1 MIARSHVSLAGRV
14 RHRVRTYACERPT
27 LYLPF
32 ARRKY
37 PGPSPEVISSDTEFV
52 IDGYT
57 RCASTFAVYAL
68 QLPQPRPVRLA
79 HHLHAPAQL
88 IQAARNGV
96 PALAVI
102 REPQGAILSQLV
114 QEPWVA
120 LKDALV
126 AYARFYE
133 CLLPYR
139 GKFVV
144 ADFEQVTKD
153 FGSVIRNVNIRFG
166 TDFAEFVPTEPN
178 VQQCFELIRH
188 RDSLSATLLGFES
201 GVVTWDELSR
211 ELPALERCADSARP
225 ATWIPS
231 GERER
236 SKVALREQW
245 QWPDLARLRQRAER
259 AYLAFR

>member
-1 MIARSHVSLAGRV
+1 V
-14 RHRVRTYACERPT
+14 
-27 LYLPF
+27 YLPF

-37 PGPSPEVISSDTEFV
+37 PGPSPEVISLDTEFV

-68 QLPQPRPVRLA
+68 QLSQPRPIRLA

-88 IQAARNGV
+88 IQAARSGV

-102 REPQGAILSQLV
+102 REPQGAILSQLI

-139 GKFVV
+139 GKLVV

-153 FGSVIRNVNIRFG
+153 FGTVIRTVNVRFG

-178 VQQCFELIRH
+178 VRRCFELIKH
-188 RDSLSATLLGFES
+188 RDSLSTALLGFES

-211 ELPALERCADSARP
+211 ELPALERDARSPKP
-225 ATWIPS
+225 AAWIPS

-236 SKVALREQW
+236 SKAALREQW
-245 QWPDLARLRQRAER
+245 QRPDLARLRQRAER